1 MSTDNYPA
9 RGPTIDWE
17 GITSVSKGSYRLHTG
32 YGSDFGEPLQLH
44 PYPTALTG
52 LKATPIYK
60 RNVKSYEGVAGV
72 TECFGASLN
81 IKTAINTYTAEDFAL
96 KGRHVAK
103 RDITALLIGAIKAK
117 NVGSTDVEINRT
129 IIPASGGFEKMTSSG
144 QFSYGKTLMK
154 IKSSGYGY
162 IWVNPDYEKPRI

>member
-1 MSTDNYPA
+1 MSDQYPA

-32 YGSDFGEPLQLH
+32 YGADFAEPLVIK
-44 PYPTALTG
+44 ATG
-52 LKATPIYK
+52 LIGTPTLK
-60 RNVKSYEGVAGV
+60 RDVKSYDAGEGIE
-72 TECFGASLN
+72 ECFGVSLN
-81 IKTAINTYTAEDFAL
+81 IKVAISGYTAEDFAL

-117 NVGSTDVEINRT
+117 NMGGAIEINRT
-129 IIPASGGFEKMTSSG
+129 IIPADGGFKAMSNSA
-144 QFSYGKTLMK
+144 QYSLGKTLQK
-154 IKSSGYGY
+154 IDASGYGY

>member
-1 MSTDNYPA
+1 MTDEYPA
-9 RGPTIDWE
+9 RGPTIEWE

-32 YGSDFGEPLQLH
+32 YGADFGEPLCIH
-44 PYPTALTG
+44 PYPATLTG

-60 RNVKSYEGVAGV
+60 RNVKSYDVGEGTV
-72 TECFGASLN
+72 ECFGVSLN
-81 IKTAINTYTAEDFAL
+81 IKVATSAYTAEDFAL

-103 RDITALLIGAIKAK
+103 RDITALLIGSIKAK
-117 NVGSTDVEINRT
+117 NMGEEIEINRT
-129 IIPASGGFEKMTSSG
+129 IIPADGGFKKMSG
-144 QFSYGKTLMK
+144 DTQYSLGKTLQK

>member
-1 MSTDNYPA
+1 MSDQFPA

-32 YGSDFGEPLQLH
+32 YGADFGEPLQLKG
-44 PYPTALTG
+44 TG
-52 LKATPIYK
+52 LKATPILK
-60 RNVKSYEGVAGV
+60 RPVQSYQGTAGS

-81 IKTAINTYTAEDFAL
+81 IKVAINTYSAEDFAL
-96 KGRHVAK
+96 KGAHVRK

-117 NVGSTDVEINRT
+117 NVGTDDIEINRT
-129 IIPASGGFEKMTSSG
+129 IIPADGGFDKMATTG
-144 QFSYGKTLMK
+144 QYSYGKTLMR
-154 IKSSGYGY
+154 IKAKKFGY

>member
-1 MSTDNYPA
+1 MSNEYPA

-32 YGSDFGEPLQLH
+32 YGADFAEPLSLKG
-44 PYPTALTG
+44 TG
-52 LKATPIYK
+52 LKATPIWK
-60 RNVKSYEGVAGV
+60 RPVKSYEGGAGL
-72 TECFGASLN
+72 TECFGVSLN
-81 IKTAINTYTAEDFAL
+81 IKVAINTYAADDFAL

-117 NVGSTDVEINRT
+117 NVGTSDIEINRT
-129 IIPASGGFEKMTSSG
+129 IIPADGGFDKMATSG
-144 QFSYGKTLMK
+144 QYSLGKTLMR
-154 IKSSGYGY
+154 IKAKKFGY

>member
-1 MSTDNYPA
+1 MSDSYPG

-32 YGSDFGEPLQLH
+32 YGADFGEPLCLKG
-44 PYPTALTG
+44 TG
-52 LKATPIYK
+52 LKATPIWK
-60 RNVKSYEGVAGV
+60 RPVKSYEGTAGA

-81 IKTAINTYTAEDFAL
+81 IKVAINTYSAEDFAL

-103 RDITALLIGAIKAK
+103 RDIAALLIGALKTK
-117 NVGSTDVEINRT
+117 NVGASDIEINRT
-129 IIPASGGFEKMTSSG
+129 IIPADGGFEKMTSTG
-144 QFSYGKTLMK
+144 QYSYGKTLQK
-154 IKSSGYGY
+154 IKTGKYGY

>member
-1 MSTDNYPA
+1 MSDEYPA

-32 YGSDFGEPLQLH
+32 FGADFGEPLCIH
-44 PYPTALTG
+44 PYPTTLTG

-60 RNVKSYEGVAGV
+60 RNVKSYEGTAGA

-81 IKTAINTYTAEDFAL
+81 IKIAINAYTADDFAL

-103 RDITALLIGAIKAK
+103 RDITALLVGAIKAK
-117 NVGSTDVEINRT
+117 NVGGTVEINRT
-129 IIPASGGFEKMTSSG
+129 IIPADGGFQKMATTG
-144 QFSYGKTLMK
+144 QYSYGKTLMK
-154 IKSSGYGY
+154 VKGTGYGY

>member
-1 MSTDNYPA
+1 MSDEYPA

-32 YGSDFGEPLQLH
+32 YGADFGEPLQLKG
-44 PYPTALTG
+44 TG
-52 LKATPIYK
+52 LKATPIWK
-60 RNVKSYEGVAGV
+60 RPVQSYTGTAGA

-81 IKTAINTYTAEDFAL
+81 IKVAINTYTAEDFAL
-96 KGRHVAK
+96 KGAHVRK

-117 NVGSTDVEINRT
+117 NVGTSTIEINRT
-129 IIPASGGFEKMTSSG
+129 IIPADGGFDKMATTG
-144 QFSYGKTLMK
+144 QYSYGKTLQK
-154 IKSSGYGY
+154 IKAGKFGY

>member
-1 MSTDNYPA
+1 MSDQYPA

-32 YGSDFGEPLQLH
+32 YGADFGEPLQLNG
-44 PYPTALTG
+44 TG
-52 LKATPIYK
+52 LKATPILK
-60 RNVKSYEGVAGV
+60 RPVNSYEGVAGA

-81 IKTAINTYTAEDFAL
+81 IKVAIHTYSADDFAL
-96 KGRHVAK
+96 KGRHVGK

-117 NVGSTDVEINRT
+117 NVGVTDVEINRT
-129 IIPASGGFEKMTSSG
+129 IIPADGGFEKMTTG
-144 QFSYGKTLMK
+144 TQYSYGKSLMR
-154 IKSSGYGY
+154 IKAKKFGY